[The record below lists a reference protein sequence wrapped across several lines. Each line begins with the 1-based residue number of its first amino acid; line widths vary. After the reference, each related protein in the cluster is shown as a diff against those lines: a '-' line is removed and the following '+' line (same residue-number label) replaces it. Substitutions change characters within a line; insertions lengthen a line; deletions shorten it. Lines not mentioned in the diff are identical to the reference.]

1 MNRPERTSWKEIR
14 KAIHGRLLNA
24 DYLPGDRLPRDEDWA
39 RELGCSRA
47 TVQRAM
53 RDLAVSGAVERRRK
67 GGTFVSVN
75 PVTRATLDIPI
86 TRLEVEE
93 KGALY
98 GYQLVD
104 RKMVLPPANVAARL
118 GLSRARRLLRI
129 EALHFADHRPY
140 LFEDRWVCPQTV
152 PDIADVDLETESANE
167 WLVRNKPFSRADL
180 RFYAIAADD
189 RLGGLL
195 DAEPGAALFVIERTT
210 WIGDAPITTVTA
222 VTAPGYQLLT
232 QIQSATL

>member
-1 MNRPERTSWKEIR
+1 MNRPVRHSWKDIKR
-14 KAIHGRLLNA
+14 AIHGRILNSV
-24 DYLPGDRLPRDEDWA
+24 YVPGDRLPRDEDWA

-53 RDLAVSGAVERRRK
+53 RDLAVSGTVERRRK

-86 TRLEVEE
+86 TRLAVEE
-93 KGALY
+93 KGAIY

-104 RKMVLPPANVAARL
+104 KTLTVPPANVAARL
-118 GLSRARRLLRI
+118 GLSRARKLLRI
-129 EALHFADHRPY
+129 EALHFSDHRPY
-140 LFEDRWVCPQTV
+140 IFENRWVCPDTV
-152 PDIADVDLETESANE
+152 PDIAGVDLASQSANE

-180 RFYAIAADD
+180 RFYAVTADQ
-189 RLGGLL
+189 RLGHLL
-195 DAEPGAALFVIERTT
+195 DAEPGSALFVIERTT

-232 QIQSATL
+232 QIESAMP